1 MPVEHAGQHSPGHQT
16 TPLRIRSWAGR
27 LERDLPKVTQGH
39 WTPPAYWEPQVPD
52 SALHVPRLYS
62 QRPGKPL
69 SPGKVRA
76 RPTVAGAWLLAR
88 RVFTELGTFP
98 ATDLGAEFTEK
109 TEAGDSGVTLA
120 RTRRSEQRG

>member
-39 WTPPAYWEPQVPD
+39 WTAPAYWEPQVPD
-52 SALHVPRLYS
+52 SALHVPRLNS

-76 RPTVAGAWLLAR
+76 VLLWPGRGFSPGGYLQNWGHFLLLTWEQNLQRKR
-88 RVFTELGTFP
+88 RLGTV
-98 ATDLGAEFTEK
+98 G
-109 TEAGDSGVTLA
+109 
-120 RTRRSEQRG
+120 